1 MALPADRRRAVQSGY
16 QRTRR
21 SAMRRAFV
29 TKLTELAT
37 NDDRIMLLT
46 GGLGFMALEP
56 FANQHPNRFLNMG
69 VAEQNMIGVAAG
81 LAEAGYIPF
90 CSSISTF
97 ASMRGYEFFRNDAI
111 AQRLQVRVVGVG
123 TGFEYGHNGISHY
136 ALEDLALMRTQPGL
150 TLIAPADAEQA
161 RTALTKSWDLH
172 GPVYYR
178 LGKDDRLRL
187 PGLDGRF
194 DLGRTQVIRDG
205 PDLAIVATGPIAAE
219 ASKAVE
225 QLAGH
230 GVSASLTIVASL
242 NPAPM
247 ADLDPP
253 FSKPPLVMSVE
264 AHSLNGALGSLL
276 AELIAEKKLPVRLV
290 RCGVSATP
298 DGHSGDEQ
306 HLLHLSGLTAQQLV
320 A

>member
-1 MALPADRRRAVQSGY
+1 
-16 QRTRR
+16 
-21 SAMRRAFV
+21 MRRAFV

-46 GGLGFMALEP
+46 GDLGFMALEP
-56 FANQHPNRFLNMG
+56 FANEHPNRFLNMG

-90 CSSISTF
+90 CYSISTF

-111 AQRLQVRVVGVG
+111 AQRLQVRLVGVG

-161 RTALTKSWDLH
+161 RTALTKSWDLD

-178 LGKDDRLRL
+178 LGKDDRLRV

-194 DLGRTQVIRDG
+194 DLGRTQALRDG
-205 PDLAIVATGPIAAE
+205 KDLAIVTTGPIAVE
-219 ASKAVE
+219 ASAAVE

-230 GVSASLTIVASL
+230 GVSASLTVVASL
-242 NPAPM
+242 NPAPLK
-247 ADLDPP
+247 DLESTL
-253 FSKPPLVMSVE
+253 SKTPLVMSVE
-264 AHSLNGALGSLL
+264 AHYLNGGLGSLL

-290 RCGVSATP
+290 RCGVAATP

-306 HLLHLSGLTAQQLV
+306 HLLHFSGLTAHQLV
-320 A
+320 DRSLSELRSG